1 MLVLSRKSD
10 QSVVLGQDI
19 VVTILSIDGDRVKLG
34 IRAPRSVTVLR
45 QELYDQLQASNAAAS
60 SATEGLR
67 RIAAALHERPAPA
80 AAPAS

>member
-10 QSVVLGQDI
+10 QSVVLGSDI
-19 VVTILSIDGDRVKLG
+19 TVTILSIDGDRVKLG

-67 RIAAALHERPAPA
+67 RIAAALPERPAPA
-80 AAPAS
+80 PAS